1 MGTQSISKQALQRLP
16 VYLNYLN
23 ALPEVKPAN
32 ISATAIAEALH
43 LHDVQV
49 RKDLAIVSSGGRP
62 KVGYVT
68 QNLIDDLRRFL
79 GYDNSDNAVIVG
91 AGNIGRALLQYDG
104 FGDYGLN
111 IVAAFDND
119 PSLVG
124 RPINGKGVFPVEKL
138 EDLCGRLKI
147 RIGIIA
153 VPAEAAQSVCDA
165 LIRGGVMAIWNF
177 TQTHLNVPEHV
188 LVQNE
193 NMAASLALLSK
204 HLSEQMHRQPDPLP
218 ERPVLAK

>member
-79 GYDNSDNAVIVG
+79 GYDNADNAVIVG
-91 AGNIGRALLQYDG
+91 AGNIGRALMQYDG

-138 EDLCGRLKI
+138 ENLCGRLKI

-153 VPAEAAQSVCDA
+153 VPAEAAQSVCDM

-177 TQTHLNVPEHV
+177 TQAHLNVPEHV

-204 HLSEQMHRQPDPLP
+204 HLSEQMHRQPAALP
-218 ERPVLAK
+218 ARPALAK